1 MKTTDLCDEYG
12 EQVQV
17 AEAIGFRHFGG
28 RKTFWGQIATVKC
41 YEDNSLVKTAVSQNG
56 RGQVLVVDG
65 GGSLRCA
72 LLGDIVAALAQQNEW
87 VGVLIYGAIRDST
100 DVAAIDI
107 GVVALGT
114 NPRKSGKKNEG
125 TVNIPLY
132 FAGISFVPGHY
143 IYVDADGIV
152 TSAAA
157 LLPT

>member
-12 EQVQV
+12 GQVQV

-28 RKTFWGQIATVKC
+28 RKTFWGQIVTVKC
-41 YEDNSLVKTAVSQNG
+41 YEDNSLVRVAVSQNG

-65 GGSLRCA
+65 GGSLHCA
-72 LLGDIVAALAQQNEW
+72 LVGDIIAGLAQQNEW
-87 VGVLIYGAIRDST
+87 AGLLIYGAIRDSE

-107 GVVALGT
+107 GVAALGT

-125 TVNIPLY
+125 TANIPLY
-132 FAGISFVPGHY
+132 FAGISFVPGHS

-157 LLPT
+157 LL